1 MRIYL
6 LCLLADWLEYI
17 DIMPTVRA
25 RIDAR
30 INAGI
35 RRSGR

>member
-6 LCLLADWLEYI
+6 LCWLADWLEYA
-17 DIMPTVRA
+17 DIFPKVRA
-25 RIDAR
+25 QIDAR